1 MDNLRILYIT
11 RPDFYNIFGGDTVQV
26 TKIKEYILK
35 KHNICIDIITINS
48 FVNYEKYLSYDIFH
62 FWGIAADLNVLDIVE
77 LLKKH
82 NKKVVVNTIYWN
94 LTHTFFL
101 TFFISKFLNY
111 KTNLLLENLCLLFN
125 LFILLPIA
133 YVIPKYRKK
142 IQNVFGSR
150 KFKIVRKKILKLSD
164 SIIPN
169 SDEEMFVL
177 CNDIALNY
185 NLIKEKYTAIPNAAD
200 ISFIKQHVDTGF
212 MSNIKDFVLEAA
224 GIEPL
229 KNQLSIILALYK
241 NSEIP
246 IIFAGGVRDERY
258 YSKLKEIAKKRGNV
272 YFTDKISA
280 ENLFSLYKRAKV
292 HALPSFRESPGLATL
307 EALMCG
313 SQIVVSNEKFCPIKY
328 YQFDKYGFV
337 CNPYDINSIKNAILE
352 AYNNPKNIKLSE
364 EYFDFYSYE
373 NAAEM
378 TYKVYREVLNNETP
392 IYLHNS
398 IK

>member
-1 MDNLRILYIT
+1 MDNLRILCIT

-26 TKIKEYILK
+26 TKIIEYIKK
-35 KHNICIDIITINS
+35 KHNVCIDIITIDN
-48 FVNYEKYLSYDIFH
+48 FVYGEKYLNYDIYH
-62 FWGIAADLNVLDIVE
+62 FWGIAANLNVLDIVK

-82 NKKVVVNTIYWN
+82 DKKVVVNTIYWN

-111 KTNLLLENLCLLFN
+111 KTNFLLEKLCLFFN
-125 LFILLPIA
+125 LFIILPIA

-150 KFKIVRKKILKLSD
+150 KFKIVRKEILKLSD

-177 CNDIALNY
+177 CKDIALNY
-185 NLIKEKYTAIPNAAD
+185 NLINEKYTAIPNAVD
-200 ISFIKQHVDTGF
+200 ISFVRKHVDTGF
-212 MSNIKDFVLEAA
+212 MSDINGFVLEAA

-229 KNQLSIILALYK
+229 KNQLGVILSLYK
-241 NSEIP
+241 NIEIP
-246 IIFAGGVRDERY
+246 IIFAGGVRDEHY
-258 YSKLKEIAKKRGNV
+258 YLKLKELAEQRGNV
-272 YFTDKISA
+272 YFTNKIPP
-280 ENLFSLYKRAKV
+280 EDLFSLYKRARV
-292 HALPSFRESPGLATL
+292 HVLASFRESPGLATL

-337 CNPYDINSIKNAILE
+337 CNPYDINSIKNAILK
-352 AYNNPKNIKLSE
+352 AYNNPKDIKLPE

-378 TYKVYREVLNNETP
+378 TYNVYREVLNNENP
-392 IYLHNS
+392 I
-398 IK
+398 